1 MKRVAVTDLKN
12 RLSEYLRLVKRGES
26 IEIVEHSVPIARI
39 ESLRSSARD
48 SASSIEHLVREGLAR
63 APRKRLDAAFW
74 SFRPVACSADAA
86 RAVADERGER

>member
-1 MKRVAVTDLKN
+1 MIAD
-12 RLSEYLRLVKRGES
+12 SIGGYLRLVKRGES

-39 ESLRSSARD
+39 ESLRSAARD

-74 SFRPVACSADAA
+74 SFRPIACSADAA
-86 RAVADERGER
+86 RAVVDERGER